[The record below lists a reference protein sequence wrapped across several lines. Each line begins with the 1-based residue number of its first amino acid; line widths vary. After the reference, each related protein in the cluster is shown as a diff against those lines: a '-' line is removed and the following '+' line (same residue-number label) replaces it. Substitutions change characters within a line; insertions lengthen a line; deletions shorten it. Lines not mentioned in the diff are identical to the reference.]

1 MVHTMKVLEIDTMKF
16 VEIYQDDNSDLR
28 RVDLE
33 IGFYE
38 EDGEKSLSTLGNIT
52 LNKKELHSLIGLL
65 LHVQSKMK

>member
-1 MVHTMKVLEIDTMKF
+1 MKVLEIDTMKF
-16 VEIYQDDNSDLR
+16 VEIYQDDNSDLKT
-28 RVDLE
+28 VDLE

>member
-16 VEIYQDDNSDLR
+16 VEIYQDDNSDLKT
-28 RVDLE
+28 VDLE

>member
-16 VEIYQDDNSDLR
+16 VEINQDDNSDLKT
-28 RVDLE
+28 VDLE

-38 EDGEKSLSTLGNIT
+38 QDGEKSLSTLGNIT

>member
-16 VEIYQDDNSDLR
+16 VEIYQDDNSDLKT
-28 RVDLE
+28 VDLE

-38 EDGEKSLSTLGNIT
+38 EDGEKSLSTLGSIT